1 MPRPIWTGNLSF
13 GLLNIPVSLMPGER
27 RVDLHFHLM
36 DSRDKASIRYERVN
50 AETGEEV
57 PWKQIVKAFEFK
69 KGSYV
74 MLEPEDIQSAATDA
88 RETVD
93 VQAFVNAD
101 AIGAEFFE
109 RPYILVPGKKA
120 QKGYVLLRET
130 LERGGKAGI
139 ARVVIRSREYLSAIL
154 PKDNALMLVLLRF
167 QQELADLDSY
177 PIPDEKPSHYR
188 ITAKELTMAE
198 QLVDSMTTTWNPDE
212 FKDEFRD
219 RLKRVIEKRMK
230 SKGALAKHEPEEA
243 ETVEDRGGNVV
254 DFMALLKKSIAG
266 HKRTA
271 AKGKPIARKR
281 GAKSA
286 KQAATK
292 KMHRRSRRRAAS

>member
-36 DSRDKASIRYERVN
+36 DSRDKAAIRYERVN

-74 MLEPEDIQSAATDA
+74 MLELEDIQSAATDA

-101 AIGAEFFE
+101 DISAEYFE

-130 LERGGKAGI
+130 LKRGGKAGI
-139 ARVVIRSREYLSAIL
+139 ARVVIRTREYLSAIL
-154 PKDNALMLVLLRF
+154 PRGNALMLVLLRF
-167 QQELADLDSY
+167 EQELVDVDDY

-198 QLVDSMTTTWNPDE
+198 QLVESMTTTWDPGE

-219 RLKRVIEKRMK
+219 RLKKVIEKRMK
-230 SKGALAKHEPEEA
+230 SKGALAQREPEEA
-243 ETVEDRGGNVV
+243 ETLEESAGNVV

-266 HKRTA
+266 NKRTP
-271 AKGKPIARKR
+271 AKGKTPARKR
-281 GAKSA
+281 GAKSSRKA
-286 KQAATK
+286 TTK
-292 KMHRRSRRRAAS
+292 KSARRPRRRTAS